1 VYLKDELKNNDLLIA
16 CKMSPPILIDSR
28 KLAREKQIIKVF
40 LNINFILF
48 IILGEKY
55 FLIHRNF

>member
-1 VYLKDELKNNDLLIA
+1 MYLKDELKNNDLLIA

-40 LNINFILF
+40 LNIDFIL
-48 IILGEKY
+48 
-55 FLIHRNF
+55 